1 MDALLATPLSP
12 AKAAEQIEIY
22 ETARDSGHRLASI
35 PLAGEPAGTTTP
47 VIEIDTTREHQTIL
61 GFGTSLTESSAYVL
75 SMLSPETREEA
86 LRACF
91 DAETGNGYTFA
102 RTHINS
108 CDFSLSNWSC
118 ANVADDFALEHFT
131 MEPAQRYVL
140 PLVRDAFRIAP
151 ELSLI
156 ASPWSPPGWMKTNGE
171 MNNGG
176 KLRPE
181 CAATWAKFIVRYL
194 DELEAAGMPAW
205 GVTVQNEPAAVQVW
219 DSCIYSGEEERDFVR
234 DHLGPALQASRQK
247 ETKLIVWDHNKD
259 LLYERAAAVLTDPK
273 AAKHVWGVGIHWYGG
288 EQPEQLELTH
298 AAWPDKQIIFTEGC
312 WENGAKPGQWDRGER
327 YAQHIINDLNHWV
340 SAWID
345 WNVALDLRGG
355 PNHVG
360 NFCDASLLVDTER
373 AEVRYQTSY
382 HYIGHFSRFIRPG
395 AVRLGSRVPRGLATS
410 LRTLACRNTDGSTA
424 VVILNTSEETVSA
437 LLAFGNETV
446 PVSLPPRS
454 IQTLVRRG

>member
-22 ETARDSGHRLASI
+22 ETARDSGHRLANI
-35 PLAGEPAGTTTP
+35 PLAGEPAGANTP
-47 VIEIDTTREHQTIL
+47 VIEIDTAREHQTIL

-75 SMLSPETREEA
+75 SMLPPELREEA

-118 ANVADDFALEHFT
+118 ANVADDFDLEHFT

-140 PLVRDAFRIAP
+140 PLVQDAFRIAP
-151 ELSLI
+151 DLNLI

-219 DSCIYSGEEERDFVR
+219 DSCVYSGEEERDFVR
-234 DHLGPALQASRQK
+234 DHLGPQLAASRQK
-247 ETKLIVWDHNKD
+247 KAKLIVWDHNKD
-259 LLYERAAAVLTDPK
+259 ILYDRAAAVLTDQK
-273 AAKHVWGVGIHWYGG
+273 AAKHVWGLGIHWYGG

-298 AAWPDKQIIFTEGC
+298 ASWPDKPIIFTEGC
-312 WENGAKPGQWDRGER
+312 WEHGAKPGQWDRGER

-340 SAWID
+340 TAWID

-395 AVRLGSRVPRGLATS
+395 AVRLGSRVPRGLTN
-410 LRTLACRNTDGSTA
+410 LRTLACRNTDGSIA
-424 VVILNTSEETVSA
+424 AVILNTSEETVSA

-454 IQTLVRRG
+454 IQTLVRRL